1 MRLNKEVSPDTNVE
15 AVREELLARSITG
28 LRKYGLPTSARMDI
42 DLPGWIQHM
51 KEELLDASIYLQAMK
66 HHMMLAE
73 RLIKLMHS
81 YNPHQPMGHGMR
93 NEFLQIRDAL
103 DALSDPPVQGGQGQG

>member
-1 MRLNKEVSPDTNVE
+1 MRLNKETSPDPNVE

-28 LRKYGLPTSARMDI
+28 MKKYGLPTSKRMDI

-51 KEELLDASIYLQAMK
+51 KEELLDASVYLAAMK
-66 HHMMLAE
+66 HRMLLAE

-81 YNPHQPMGHGMR
+81 YNPSLPMGHGMR
-93 NEFLQIRDAL
+93 MEFLEIRDAL
-103 DALSDPPVQGGQGQG
+103 DALTDLPT